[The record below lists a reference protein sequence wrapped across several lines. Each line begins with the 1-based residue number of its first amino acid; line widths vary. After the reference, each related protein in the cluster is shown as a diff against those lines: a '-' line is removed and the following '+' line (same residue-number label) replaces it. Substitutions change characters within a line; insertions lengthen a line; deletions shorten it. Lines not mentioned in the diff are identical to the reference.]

1 MTSGIPA
8 PAPRPEREPLRPQ
21 PVAPPP
27 VKPRRRWWIALAV
40 VAAAGAAALYY
51 FRAVQ
56 PQPATGGGATA
67 LGVPTSTAVVTDLTR
82 TIRLTG
88 TTAARNFALI
98 TTPQM
103 RGGRGTSLGEVRTEV
118 TTAARMGGR
127 GGGGGGG
134 GVVSVGRVG
143 GGPGG
148 MGMGRGG
155 QEGPGLTI
163 VSMVAPGTIVKPG
176 DPLVSFDV
184 EEMRTRLEDFRT
196 TVRQNQAN
204 MATLEASIEVARRS
218 HNQGIKDARADLDT
232 ALLNVQTAPVRS
244 AIDAE
249 NFRLQAEEAEA
260 TYKQVLNEVPLMDAS
275 LKAQYRAQQLALQES
290 MAELKRMEANV
301 EKMTLRAPIEGLVVI
316 QTIQRRGAAQ
326 AEQIKVGDQVG
337 IGQPIMQIVD
347 LSSMVLN
354 ATVNQVDAQMI
365 RVGQKAEVRID
376 AFPGLALPAEVA
388 AVGAITRQ
396 SGLRMEYVKEIPVT
410 LRLLKSDPRVIPDL
424 SGSADIVLESVP
436 KAVVVPREAVF
447 QDGSE
452 QKPYVYVR
460 GPEGWTVREVELGP
474 RNFIWASIRSGLQP
488 GDVVARQR
496 PRAGTGGSK

>member
-1 MTSGIPA
+1 
-8 PAPRPEREPLRPQ
+8 
-21 PVAPPP
+21 V
-27 VKPRRRWWIALAV
+27 AV

-56 PQPATGGGATA
+56 PQPATGGGAA

-103 RGGRGTSLGEVRTEV
+103 RGGRGTSLGEVRAEV

-134 GVVSVGRVG
+134 GGVSVGRVG

-163 VSMVAPGTIVKPG
+163 VSMVAPGTMVKPG

-260 TYKQVLNEVPLMDAS
+260 TYQQVLKEVPLMEAS

-316 QTIQRRGAAQ
+316 QTIQRRGATQ

-396 SGLRMEYVKEIPVT
+396 TGLRMEYVKEIPVT

-424 SGSADIVLESVP
+424 SGSADVVLESVP
-436 KAVVVPREAVF
+436 KALVVPREAVF
-447 QDGSE
+447 QDGAD

-460 GPEGWTVREVELGP
+460 GPDGWTVREVELGP

>member
-1 MTSGIPA
+1 M
-8 PAPRPEREPLRPQ
+8 
-21 PVAPPP
+21 
-27 VKPRRRWWIALAV
+27 
-40 VAAAGAAALYY
+40 AAAGGAAALYY

-56 PQPATGGGATA
+56 PQPATGGGAA

-103 RGGRGTSLGEVRTEV
+103 RGGRGTSLGEVRAEV
-118 TTAARMGGR
+118 TTSARMGGR
-127 GGGGGGG
+127 GGGGGGFG
-134 GVVSVGRVG
+134 GVSVGRVG
-143 GGPGG
+143 GVSGG

-163 VSMVAPGTIVKPG
+163 VSMVAPGTMVKPG

-260 TYKQVLNEVPLMDAS
+260 TYQQVLKEVPLMEAS

-301 EKMTLRAPIEGLVVI
+301 EKMTLRAPIAGLVVI
-316 QTIQRRGAAQ
+316 QTIQRRGATQ

-376 AFPGLALPAEVA
+376 TFPGLVLPAEVA

-424 SGSADIVLESVP
+424 SGSADVVLESVP
-436 KAVVVPREAVF
+436 KALVVPREAVF
-447 QDGSE
+447 QDGSD

-460 GPEGWTVREVELGP
+460 GPDGWTVREVELGP
-474 RNFIWASIRSGLQP
+474 SNFIWASIRSGLQP

>member
-1 MTSGIPA
+1 M
-8 PAPRPEREPLRPQ
+8 
-21 PVAPPP
+21 
-27 VKPRRRWWIALAV
+27 LA
-40 VAAAGAAALYY
+40 VAAAASAALYY

-56 PQPATGGGATA
+56 PQPATGGGAGA
-67 LGVPTSTAVVTDLTR
+67 PGVPTATAVVTDLTR

-103 RGGRGTSLGEVRTEV
+103 RGGRGTSLGEVRTNV
-118 TTAARMGGR
+118 TTSARISSR

-134 GVVSVGRVG
+134 GVSVGRVG

-155 QEGPGLTI
+155 REGPGLTI

-176 DPLVSFDV
+176 DPLVSFDA
-184 EEMRTRLEDFRT
+184 EEMRTRLEEFRT

-218 HNQGIKDARADLDT
+218 HDQGIKDARADLET

-260 TYKQVLNEVPLMDAS
+260 TYKQVLNEVPLMEAS
-275 LKAQYRAQQLALQES
+275 LKAQYRAQLLALQES

-301 EKMTLRAPIEGLVVI
+301 EKMTLKAPIEGLVVI
-316 QTIQRRGAAQ
+316 QTIQRRGASQ

-376 AFPGLALPAEVA
+376 AFPGLVLPAEVA
-388 AVGAITRQ
+388 VVGAITRQ
-396 SGLRMEYVKEIPVT
+396 TGLRTEYVKEIPVT

-424 SGSADIVLESVP
+424 SGSADIVLESAP
-436 KAVVVPREAVF
+436 KALVVPREAVF
-447 QDGSE
+447 QDSPK
-452 QKPYVYVR
+452 QKPYVFVR
-460 GPEGWTVREVELGP
+460 GADGWTARQVELGP

-496 PRAGTGGSK
+496 PAVGVGGNK

>member
-1 MTSGIPA
+1 VLA
-8 PAPRPEREPLRPQ
+8 
-21 PVAPPP
+21 
-27 VKPRRRWWIALAV
+27 AV
-40 VAAAGAAALYY
+40 VVAAGAAGLYY

-56 PQPATGGGATA
+56 PQPATTGGPGI
-67 LGVPTSTAVVTDLTR
+67 GVPTSTAVVTDFKR

-103 RGGRGTSLGEVRTEV
+103 RGGRGTSLGEVSTQV
-118 TTAARMGGR
+118 STGARMGR
-127 GGGGGGG
+127 GGGGGG
-134 GVVSVGRVG
+134 VSMVVGRVG

-163 VSMVAPGTIVKPG
+163 VSMAQPGTIVKPG
-176 DPLVSFDV
+176 DPVVSFDV
-184 EEMRTRLEDFRT
+184 EEMQTRLEEFRT

-218 HNQGIKDARADLDT
+218 HAQGIKDAQGDLET
-232 ALLNVQTAPVRS
+232 ARLNYQTAPVRS

-249 NFRLQAEEAEA
+249 NFRLQMEEAEA
-260 TYKQVLNEVPLMDAS
+260 TYKQSLNEVPLMEAS
-275 LKAQYRAQQLALQES
+275 LKAQYRAQMLALQES

-316 QTIQRRGAAQ
+316 QTIQRRGASQ

-337 IGQPIMQIVD
+337 IGQPVLQIVD

-354 ATVNQVDAQMI
+354 ATVNQVDAQLI

-376 AFPGLALPAEVA
+376 AFPGLVLPAEVST
-388 AVGAITRQ
+388 VGAITKQ
-396 SGLRMEYVKEIPVT
+396 SGLRAEYVKEVPVT
-410 LRLLKSDPRVIPDL
+410 LKLLATDPRVIPDL
-424 SGSADIVLESVP
+424 SGSADVVLEAVP
-436 KAVVVPREAVF
+436 KALVVPREAVF
-447 QDGSE
+447 QDSPE
-452 QKPYVYVR
+452 SKPYVLVR
-460 GPEGWTVREVELGP
+460 GPSGWEPREVELGP

-488 GDVVARQR
+488 GEVVARQR
-496 PRAGTGGSK
+496 PAVGRKQ